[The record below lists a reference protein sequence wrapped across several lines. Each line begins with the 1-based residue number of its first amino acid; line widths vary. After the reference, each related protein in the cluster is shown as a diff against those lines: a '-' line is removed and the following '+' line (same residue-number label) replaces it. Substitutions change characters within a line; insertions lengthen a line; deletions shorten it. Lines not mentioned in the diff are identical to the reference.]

1 MAGII
6 FSPNLFFKAF
16 MVSIPFI
23 SGIFQSS
30 NNKSNGFSIFCSKAI
45 ITSVPEL
52 TDETLNERSNNL
64 FSKITNQTTGYDSTY
79 LGSLIESL
87 RLCRCV
93 VGNLESHLSHLA
105 LLLKKPF
112 ICIDNK
118 MTLDAIGLLNPFKVP
133 IIFADNIEE
142 GLEKYET
149 NIRFAKC
156 RVG

>member
-1 MAGII
+1 MDYEFRPRDKNKTIASRFVRNNHII
-6 FSPNLFFKAF
+6 VDNIAEDYFNRPDVINS
-16 MVSIPFI
+16 M
-23 SGIFQSS
+23 
-30 NNKSNGFSIFCSKAI
+30 
-45 ITSVPEL
+45 
-52 TDETLNERSNNL
+52 DL